1 MVGGEEVASPPAGV
15 QPEPAPCRDDFP
27 APPPCLSSAQSAG
40 PVLHRPHY
48 PEVSAGR
55 GHAIPTHGRASELLH
70 MESRWRFPY
79 GGACA
84 PHRRRGLWPHAL
96 LPPDPDACLCSA
108 QHHLPGSWVLPASCP
123 SLTQTTPHRVATSVF
138 LNLGQILSLS
148 TFNCHQRL
156 LTQQEQSPH
165 LPGFLLL
172 LSLPVAHPDLVLGAP
187 NVDVNFVHASF
198 S

>member
-40 PVLHRPHY
+40 PVLHRLPY

-55 GHAIPTHGRASELLH
+55 GHAIPTHGRDSELLH

-84 PHRRRGLWPHAL
+84 PRRRRGLWPHAL
-96 LPPDPDACLCSA
+96 LPPRPRCLPPLSSA
-108 QHHLPGSWVLPASCP
+108 PPPRVLGSPCFLPLPHADHPPQSG
-123 SLTQTTPHRVATSVF
+123 H
-138 LNLGQILSLS
+138 LSLS
-148 TFNCHQRL
+148 KLGSNPVTLHIQLPSATPHPARTEPSPTRL
-156 LTQQEQSPH
+156 SPPALTSCRPPRFG
-165 LPGFLLL
+165 PGR
-172 LSLPVAHPDLVLGAP
+172 SQCRC
-187 NVDVNFVHASF
+187 
-198 S
+198 